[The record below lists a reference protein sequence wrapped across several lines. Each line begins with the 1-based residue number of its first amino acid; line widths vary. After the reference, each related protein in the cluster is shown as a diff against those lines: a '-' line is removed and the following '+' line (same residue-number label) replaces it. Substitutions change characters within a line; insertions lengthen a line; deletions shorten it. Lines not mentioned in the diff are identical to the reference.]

1 MFPNHHSHAF
11 PVNTLPETLL
21 QAIWAVESQVQS
33 PIPLITASALST
45 LSMASQGLIDVAM
58 PTGQVAPVSLFFL
71 TSAESGERKT
81 ATDRIL
87 TAPVSA
93 LQSEWAIETQ
103 AARVNLATRLQLWE
117 IERGVIEG
125 KLRRALK
132 KNQPCEDLKSQF
144 AAHQNAKPEPRQ
156 VPHLI
161 YADTTVEAML
171 ANMHSTW
178 PHAALVSDEGGSILG
193 GHALRHLGVI
203 NPIWDGVDTI
213 RVDRKT
219 GGSFALEGA
228 RLSLAVMAQ
237 RAPLDAFAR
246 RKDGEA
252 MEIGFLARLLVAEPM
267 SRQGTRRAHSSINEI
282 GQAALNVFHARIR
295 ELLQSSRQ
303 SHAEGRPRTTLHFN
317 PEATAKWLHFAAWV
331 ENQLGPG
338 GLFEDVR
345 GFASKLTNHM
355 SRLAALI
362 HFSQGSGTPIDAAST
377 DCAIQLAHWYALE
390 FKRLF
395 GADDPVVIQQRY
407 GDQLLNWLHRQYQQ
421 RGHQD
426 FILTDLYRLA
436 PRKLRKRADL
446 DIAINDLCA
455 RNLAQIY
462 RNAKP
467 AFLRIIPPPV
477 QYGPFLVSQVPSIW
491 SGAQPAG
498 NHL

>member
-1 MFPNHHSHAF
+1 M
-11 PVNTLPETLL
+11 
-21 QAIWAVESQVQS
+21 QS

-93 LQSEWAIETQ
+93 LQAEWAIDTQ
-103 AARVNLATRLQLWE
+103 AERVNLATQLQLWE
-117 IERGVIEG
+117 IECGVIEG

-156 VPHLI
+156 IPHLM

-171 ANMHSTW
+171 ANMHATW
-178 PHAALVSDEGGSILG
+178 PHAALVSDEGGGILG

-203 NPIWDGVDTI
+203 NQIWDGVDTI

-219 GGSFALEGA
+219 GGSFTLEGA

-267 SRQGTRRAHSSINEI
+267 SRQGTRQANAGINEV
-282 GQAALNVFHARIR
+282 GQAALNVFHARVR
-295 ELLQSSRQ
+295 ELLLSSRKN
-303 SHAEGRPRTTLHFN
+303 HTEGRPRTTLAFN
-317 PEATAKWLHFAAWV
+317 PEATAMWLQFAAWV
-331 ENQLGPG
+331 ESQLGAG

-362 HFSQGSGTPIDAAST
+362 HFFQGSGTLIDAAST
-377 DCAIQLAHWYALE
+377 DCAIKLAHWYALE

-395 GADDPVVIQQRY
+395 GTDDPIVIQQRY
-407 GDQLLNWLHRQYQQ
+407 GDLLWIWLHRQYLQ
-421 RGHQD
+421 RGRQD
-426 FILTDLYRLA
+426 FLLTDLYRLA
-436 PRKLRKRADL
+436 PRKLRKRPDL

-455 RNLAQIY
+455 RNMAQLF

-467 AFLRIIPPPV
+467 AFLRIVPPPV
-477 QYGPFLVSQVPSIW
+477 QYGAFLAPQVPSPW
-491 SGAQPAG
+491 SATQSAG
-498 NHL
+498 NQL